1 MSSVVTG
8 RLPVLKGAQLASLLP
23 DMERGGGGYPT
34 LMAPAA
40 ASRARVGRAAREEQ
54 RYVRS
59 HTGGLSPPEQTF
71 IYREEALAQ
80 DVAAAPEFHPE
91 AAVRGGEGLWDFVAT
106 KPTWER
112 EKNCQAAGRWQGGA
126 QHKQREREGAVLLQ
140 MRFKGSSPHWRTHP
154 VALKDEKL
162 EWKQ

>member
-1 MSSVVTG
+1 MTG

-23 DMERGGGGYPT
+23 DMGRGDGGYPT

-40 ASRARVGRAAREEQ
+40 AARASVGRAAWEEQ
-54 RYVRS
+54 RYIRS

-80 DVAAAPEFHPE
+80 DVAAASEFHPE
-91 AAVRGGEGLWDFVAT
+91 PAVRGDEGLWDFVAT

-112 EKNCQAAGRWQGGA
+112 EKNCQAAGRRQGGPP
-126 QHKQREREGAVLLQ
+126 HKQRERERAVLLQ
-140 MRFKGSSPHWRTHP
+140 MRFKGSSSHWRTHP